1 MKILLA
7 SASPR
12 RKALLE
18 QIGLDFTVVGSDFE
32 EFPSHMFPPAEL
44 VRKNAQGK
52 AAGAKAG
59 EGTPVLAADTVVAV
73 DGLTLGKPGGE
84 KEAAAMLKQL
94 SGRRHQVLTGVCL
107 RSQGREWAFVET
119 TDVYMREIG
128 DEEIDAYAAT
138 GEPFGKAGA
147 YAIQGMGALFV
158 ARVDGCYFNVVGLPL
173 AGLFN
178 LLKEAGIAFEYKKT
192 AARRAPA

>member
-1 MKILLA
+1 VIFVKILLA

-18 QIGLDFTVVGSDFE
+18 QIGLDFAVVESDFA
-32 EFPSHMFPPAEL
+32 EFPAQAFPPAEL

-52 AAGAKAG
+52 AAGAKST
-59 EGTPVLAADTVVAV
+59 ESSPVLAADTVVAI
-73 DGLTLGKPGGE
+73 DGVALGKPGGE
-84 KEAAAMLKQL
+84 KEAAAMLKRL

-107 RSQGREWAFVET
+107 RSQGKEWAFVET
-119 TDVYMREIG
+119 TDVYLREIG
-128 DEEIDAYAAT
+128 GEEIAAYAAT

-147 YAIQGMGALFV
+147 YAIQGVGALFV
-158 ARVDGCYFNVVGLPL
+158 VRVDGCYFNVVGLPL

-192 AARRAPA
+192 AAG

>member
-1 MKILLA
+1 MKIFLA

-18 QIGLDFTVVGSDFE
+18 QIGLDFAVSESDFA
-32 EFPSHMFPPAEL
+32 EFPPGAFAPEEL
-44 VRKNAQGK
+44 VRKNAAGK
-52 AAGAKAG
+52 AAGAKLGKGA
-59 EGTPVLAADTVVAV
+59 PVLAADTVVTLDGAV
-73 DGLTLGKPGGE
+73 LGKPGG
-84 KEAAAMLKQL
+84 KREAAAMLKMI
-94 SGRRHQVLTGVCL
+94 SGRRHRVLTGVCL
-107 RSQGREWAFVET
+107 CVQERAWEFVET
-119 TDVYMREIG
+119 TDVYMRELA

-138 GEPFGKAGA
+138 GEPLDKAGA

-158 ARVDGCYFNVVGLPL
+158 TRVEGCYFNVVGLPL

-192 AARRAPA
+192 AAR